1 MGKKLYLVT
10 GLPSIIGE
18 RSEEFR
24 QDLKIYK
31 QNNEEVSVRV
41 PLTSF
46 QAFMA
51 RIQTIQYNMSH
62 VHRSP
67 RFGVLRTRHSKFAL
81 IAADVLRQRVHDVG
95 SVHRDACDG
104 MGAPEQSH

>member
-51 RIQTIQYNMSH
+51 RIQTIQYNMRH
-62 VHRSP
+62 PYNRMEITK
-67 RFGVLRTRHSKFAL
+67 LRAKRY
-81 IAADVLRQRVHDVG
+81 RV
-95 SVHRDACDG
+95 
-104 MGAPEQSH
+104 